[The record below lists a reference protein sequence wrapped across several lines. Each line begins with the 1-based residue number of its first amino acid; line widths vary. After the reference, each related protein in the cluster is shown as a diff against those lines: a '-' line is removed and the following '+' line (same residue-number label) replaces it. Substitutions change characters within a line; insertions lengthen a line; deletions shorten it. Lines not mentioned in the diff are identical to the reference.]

1 MHCEHAYVRGIDA
14 ACDSQGANNVCRRR
28 DICLIGNSILSA
40 IFLCLLLVAISG
52 AILESIAF

>member
-1 MHCEHAYVRGIDA
+1 MHCEPPYVGGQR
-14 ACDSQGANNVCRRR
+14 ACDSQGANNVCRRKN
-28 DICLIGNSILSA
+28 ICLIGDSILSA

>member
-1 MHCEHAYVRGIDA
+1 MHCEPAYVGGQR
-14 ACDSQGANNVCRRR
+14 ACDSPGANNVCRRK
-28 DICLIGNSILSA
+28 DIRLIGNSILSA